1 MLIYKAFPAYYTY
14 LNQYHKCHPSFGR
27 LSFNEQLARLKRDF
41 FPWVLSWSQFNTDDD
56 VEVFE
61 TIHND
66 YYLQQ
71 SWCDNLYVNDPDW
84 EKKIVLEQIRA
95 LQPDVCLIYPPEFF
109 SNSFVDQVRDV
120 VTHEVIVGGYDGMN
134 RKNIR
139 LYDGFDFVITCS
151 KYICDYYKANG
162 KTTFALEFGFDP
174 KVLSS
179 LTPSEGRYPVSFSGS
194 IFEGIHDDR
203 FELLSYLERKR
214 TKVVISSEFEM
225 DMRYSLLSRKMF
237 RSIKRG
243 TFGDFYDRYLIRSYN
258 KGPLYGREMFQFLS
272 DSDIT
277 INLHGDGITFAANVR
292 LYEATGV
299 GACLLT
305 DWKHNIGEIFEP
317 DKEIVTFQSKEE
329 AYDKIKFLNRHE
341 NTKKEIARNGQRRTL
356 SDYTYASRIPD
367 AIRFVKQLCE

>member
-14 LNQYHKCHPSFGR
+14 LDLYHKRHPLFRG
-27 LSFNEQLARLKRDF
+27 LSFKEQLARLKNDF
-41 FPWVLSWSQFNTDDD
+41 FPWVLSWSQFNTDDK

-71 SWCDNLYVNDPDW
+71 SWCNNLYVNDPDW
-84 EKKIVLEQIRA
+84 EKKIVLEQIKA

-109 SNSFVDQVRDV
+109 SYNFVEQVRDV

-134 RKNIR
+134 RKNIS

-151 KYICDYYKANG
+151 KYICDYYKTNG
-162 KTTFALEFGFDP
+162 KTTYALEFGFDP

-179 LTPSEGRYPVSFSGS
+179 LIPSEERYPVSFSGS

-203 FELLSYLERKR
+203 FELLRYLERKR
-214 TKVVISSEFEM
+214 TKVIISSEFEM
-225 DMRYSLLSRKMF
+225 DKHYSLLSRKML

-243 TFGDFYDRYLIRSYN
+243 KFGDFYDRYLIHGYN

-292 LYEATGV
+292 LFEATGV

-329 AYDKIKFLNRHE
+329 D
-341 NTKKEIARNGQRRTL
+341 
-356 SDYTYASRIPD
+356 
-367 AIRFVKQLCE
+367 

>member
-1 MLIYKAFPAYYTY
+1 
-14 LNQYHKCHPSFGR
+14 
-27 LSFNEQLARLKRDF
+27 
-41 FPWVLSWSQFNTDDD
+41 
-56 VEVFE
+56 
-61 TIHND
+61 
-66 YYLQQ
+66 
-71 SWCDNLYVNDPDW
+71 
-84 EKKIVLEQIRA
+84 
-95 LQPDVCLIYPPEFF
+95 
-109 SNSFVDQVRDV
+109 
-120 VTHEVIVGGYDGMN
+120 MN

-179 LTPSEGRYPVSFSGS
+179 LTPSEERYPVSFSGS

-203 FELLSYLERKR
+203 FELLRYLERKR

-225 DMRYSLLSRKMF
+225 DMQYSLLSRKMF

-243 TFGDFYDRYLIRSYN
+243 AFGDFYDRYLIRSYN

-356 SDYTYASRIPD
+356 SDYTYASRIPG
-367 AIRFVKQLCE
+367 AVRFVKQLCE